1 MRYNKI
7 KIGGNY
13 ERRSKKSSESFFT
26 SNHSNNSF
34 KTFGYSNKNNRINSN
49 TFTCYIFPIQSF
61 DKKRRY
67 IYKVKK

>member
-26 SNHSNNSF
+26 SANSNNRF
-34 KTFGYSNKNNRINSN
+34 ETFGSSNKNNMGSSN
-49 TFTCYIFPIQSF
+49 TIICYIFPIQSF

-67 IYKVKK
+67 I